1 MDTWTEESLGKI
13 ADELAKINNTLK
25 ATSEILDKIS
35 KHYDGVVGEMTENV
49 QRSNRYG
56 RMAEAQTEAQT
67 EAERVG
73 HN

>member
-1 MDTWTEESLGKI
+1 MNTWTEEHLGKI
-13 ADELAKINNTLK
+13 ADELAKINNTLQ

-49 QRSNRYG
+49 KRANRFG
-56 RMAEAQTEAQT
+56 RMADAQA

>member
-1 MDTWTEESLGKI
+1 MVNTWTEENLGKI
-13 ADELAKINNTLK
+13 ADELAKINNTLQ

-56 RMAEAQTEAQT
+56 RMADAKVEAD
-67 EAERVG
+67 RIG

>member
-13 ADELAKINNTLK
+13 ADELAKINNTLQ
-25 ATSEILDKIS
+25 ATSEILNKIS

-49 QRSNRYG
+49 QRANRFG
-56 RMAEAQTEAQT
+56 RMADAQA

>member
-35 KHYDGVVGEMTENV
+35 KH
-49 QRSNRYG
+49 
-56 RMAEAQTEAQT
+56 
-67 EAERVG
+67 
-73 HN
+73 